1 MVFKRQQGKQVSN
14 SRKKYFE
21 GHWPDLDF
29 FFATTAVEN
38 IMCTQKAH
46 SI

>member
-29 FFATTAVEN
+29 FL
-38 IMCTQKAH
+38 QPLL
-46 SI
+46 